1 MNTSLVRS
9 LPVKFVG
16 ALIALIGA
24 GIALYLMGVFTMYAT
39 AWVVQFVEWIF
50 GCLDKQWGSVLNEL
64 RVVLTRRHI
73 LAGYCAAFIKSTLCH
88 PRPGSSKK
96 SI

>member
-24 GIALYLMGVFTMYAT
+24 GIALYLMGVFSMYAT
-39 AWVVQFVEWIF
+39 AWAVQITEWIF
-50 GCLDKQWGSVLNEL
+50 G
-64 RVVLTRRHI
+64 
-73 LAGYCAAFIKSTLCH
+73 
-88 PRPGSSKK
+88 
-96 SI
+96 

>member
-16 ALIALIGA
+16 AVIALIGA
-24 GIALYLMGVFTMYAT
+24 GIVLYLMGVLTMYAT

-50 GCLDKQWGSVLNEL
+50 G
-64 RVVLTRRHI
+64 
-73 LAGYCAAFIKSTLCH
+73 
-88 PRPGSSKK
+88 
-96 SI
+96 